1 MNILGVDLGQKT
13 TGLAISQGTLAT
25 PYGTLKHQSAKQAVL
40 KIAKICEG
48 ENIQKLVVGYVEGKI
63 KSYFQSFVK
72 NFKAQRPQIE
82 VILWDET
89 LTTRQARE
97 YLIKLQVP
105 KTKRGQK
112 EHEVAAAIILQSYL
126 DSLCLKEF

>member
-1 MNILGVDLGQKT
+1 VILGVDLGQKT
-13 TGLAISQGTLAT
+13 TGIAISQGTLAT
-25 PYGTLKHQSAKQAVL
+25 PYGTVKHKSISQAVFQ
-40 KIAKICEG
+40 IAKICDQ
-48 ENIQKLVVGYVEGKI
+48 ENIQKIVVGFVEGKI

-72 NFKAQRPQIE
+72 NFQAQKPQIK

-89 LTTRQARE
+89 LTTRQARGTM
-97 YLIKLQVP
+97 IKLQVP
-105 KTKRGQK
+105 KTKRKHK